1 MELNYI
7 VKGLELI
14 GTTVKELKIENSII
28 DIERDA
34 KRSFGLEINEP
45 VFEEIDDEIY
55 AQMTIDFD
63 VEISQLEDEECRIHL
78 SMEGAF
84 CSDKEVELD
93 TFKELVII
101 NGAAAL
107 VGIARGK
114 IEALSATIFNN
125 GKVVI
130 PFVNVIDYYK
140 EMVEND

>member
-1 MELNYI
+1 VELNYI
-7 VKGLELI
+7 AKGIELV
-14 GTTVKELKIENSII
+14 GTTVKELKIKNTII

-45 VFEEIDDEIY
+45 EFEEIDDAIF

-63 VEISQLEDEECRIHL
+63 VEISQLEGENCRIHL

-84 CSDKEVELD
+84 WSDEEVELD

-114 IEALSATIFNN
+114 IEALSANIFNN

-140 EMVEND
+140 EVIKNE